1 MIVVGLMG
9 GLGNQLFQYGAGRR
23 LAMKL
28 GTELALD
35 PSFLQEDKGPSI
47 TPRPYML
54 DRFRVTG
61 KVLTRQEVERFVNG
75 EMPGY
80 KLALNKTS
88 HRLLKRRLFKNSR
101 VFIERDKNFEPAVL
115 DLPDDR
121 YLYGYFQSDRYF
133 QDVRETLLQEL
144 TVKEPMDEENAVIA
158 REIRQSDAVC
168 LHVRRGDYIT
178 NAAANRILGVDLSDY
193 YRAAVKLM
201 NERYRDGRSFIFS
214 DEPEWVRRN
223 LDLGDRSTVVD
234 INPPERAEQDLRLMS
249 MCKHFIIANSS
260 FSWWGAWLSTN
271 PGKTVI
277 APKQWFLED
286 RNVKDRCPEE
296 WIRI

>member
-1 MIVVGLMG
+1 MG

-35 PSFLQEDKGPSI
+35 PSFLQEDKGPRI

-54 DRFRVTG
+54 DRFRVSG
-61 KVLTRQEVERFVNG
+61 KVLTPQEAKEFIDG

-80 KLALNKTS
+80 KLVLNRTS
-88 HRLLKRRLFKNSR
+88 QRLLKRRLFRNPR
-101 VFIERDKNFEPAVL
+101 VFIERDKNFEPDVL
-115 DLPDDR
+115 TLPDDR

-144 TVKEPMDEENAVIA
+144 TVKEPMDEANALIA
-158 REIRQSDAVC
+158 REIKENDSVC
-168 LHVRRGDYIT
+168 LHVRRGDYIS
-178 NAAANRILGVDLSDY
+178 NEAANRILGVDLTDY
-193 YRAAVKLM
+193 YRRSVVLM
-201 NERYRDGRSFIFS
+201 KEKYADCRFFIFS
-214 DEPEWVRRN
+214 DEPEWVRSN

-271 PGKTVI
+271 SEKTVI
-277 APKQWFLED
+277 APNQWFLDD
-286 RNVKDRCPEE
+286 RNVKDRCPED
-296 WIRI
+296 WIRL